1 MKNLKKT
8 LAATAILSVMV
19 TFGAMAQT
27 SSDSTQMKHP
37 HHMKPGGGKMMA
49 NLSEDQKAMMKS
61 NREMAKSDM
70 DAFRA
75 TQTADQKKIMEDK
88 SLDPK
93 ARREAL
99 EKTLTADQKAMW
111 QKNQQARKER
121 EEKFRATLTPEQKEA
136 MKKKGHEM
144 MKERRGPKPTPTSN
158 SGNN

>member
-1 MKNLKKT
+1 MKNLRKT
-8 LAATAILSVMV
+8 LAATAILSMMV

-27 SSDSTQMKHP
+27 SSDSAQMKHP
-37 HHMKPGGGKMMA
+37 HHMMKPGGKMMT
-49 NLSEDQKAMMKS
+49 NLSEDQRAMMKT
-61 NREMAKSDM
+61 NREQAKSEM

-75 TQTADQKKIMEDK
+75 TLTPDQKKIMEDK

-99 EKTLTADQKAMW
+99 EKTFTADQKAMW

-121 EEKFRATLTPEQKEA
+121 EEKFRATLTPQQKES
-136 MKKKGHEM
+136 MKKMGQK
-144 MKERRGPKPTPTSN
+144 MKERRDTKLAPTSN